1 MFSEDINFMNSYLN
15 SYSNMEISKKTKS
28 QKLIDEVHKLLQLLD
43 LQINSDEVNNKIKI
57 VEDLLY
63 KMD

>member
-28 QKLIDEVHKLLQLLD
+28 QKLIDEVNKLLQLLD

>member
-1 MFSEDINFMNSYLN
+1 MFSEDINFMNSYLK
-15 SYSNMEISKKTKS
+15 SYSNMEILKKKKF
-28 QKLIDEVHKLLQLLD
+28 QKLIDEVNKLLQLLD

>member
-1 MFSEDINFMNSYLN
+1 
-15 SYSNMEISKKTKS
+15 MEISKKTKS
-28 QKLIDEVHKLLQLLD
+28 QKLIDEVNKLLQLLD

>member
-1 MFSEDINFMNSYLN
+1 MFSEDINFMNSYLK
-15 SYSNMEISKKTKS
+15 SYSNMEISKKNKS
-28 QKLIDEVHKLLQLLD
+28 QKLIDEVNKLLQLLD

>member
-1 MFSEDINFMNSYLN
+1 MFSEDINFMNSYLK
-15 SYSNMEISKKTKS
+15 SYSNMEISKKNKS
-28 QKLIDEVHKLLQLLD
+28 KKLIDEVNKLLQLLD